1 MKWMLLLAALLLC
14 GCTASRCSVAVYAV
28 QDDVTVEA
36 RYEVGVP
43 SGRAK

>member
-1 MKWMLLLAALLLC
+1 MRYLILLLAILCC
-14 GCTASRCSVAVYAV
+14 GCTASRCSVAVYGEV
-28 QDDVTVEA
+28 DEVTVEA